1 MNTKHILLIIAIVA
15 IGAGFALFGGSKEGY
30 DTGSDRGTDAA
41 ADINSVAGESSV
53 AGFASSTASI
63 SAYSLADIAAHNH
76 KTDCWT
82 AINGNVYDVTAW
94 ISKHPG
100 GSDAIIY
107 LCGKDGTAAFAGQHG
122 EKRGPANALAGFK
135 IGTLR

>member
-15 IGAGFALFGGSKEGY
+15 IAIGFALFGGSNNGY
-30 DTGSDRGTDAA
+30 DTGSGRGTDSA
-41 ADINSVAGESSV
+41 ADTNRMTGEPYLTGS
-53 AGFASSTASI
+53 ASSTASTT
-63 SAYSLADIAAHNH
+63 AYSLADVAAHNN

-122 EKRGPANALAGFK
+122 DKRRPANELAGFK